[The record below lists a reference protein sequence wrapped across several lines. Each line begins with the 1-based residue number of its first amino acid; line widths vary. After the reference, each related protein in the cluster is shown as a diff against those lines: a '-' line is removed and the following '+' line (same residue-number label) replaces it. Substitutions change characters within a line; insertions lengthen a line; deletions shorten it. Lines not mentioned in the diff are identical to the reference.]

1 MIRVMLLLEAY
12 LLGIVSPLKS
22 HLTKVASQFGARPSE
37 ASFIASCLAIRD
49 RIDVAV
55 PPN

>member
-1 MIRVMLLLEAY
+1 MIGVMLLLEAY

-22 HLTKVASQFGARPSE
+22 HLTKVTSQFGARPSE
-37 ASFIASCLAIRD
+37 ASFIASCPAIRD